1 VRTQIQVML
10 DLQNTMNGKVHPE
23 WREQN
28 FEWYRA
34 IWIEC
39 AELMD
44 HYGWKWW
51 KKQTP
56 DIEQVMLEVIDI
68 WHFGLSMLLVNN
80 VSAETIERELTSAL
94 RIAPPTSFHKAV
106 EVFAGNTLTTQEFS
120 IETFAGLLQ
129 TTDMS
134 FDSLYIGYIGKNV
147 LNLFRQD
154 HGYKEGSYQKLW
166 GGQEDNEHLVDIVQS
181 IDSKS
186 ADFKEVLYK
195 ELFHRY
201 QSLCV

>member
-10 DLQNTMNGKVHPE
+10 DLQDTMNTKVHPS

-56 DIEQVMLEVIDI
+56 DIEQVKLEVIDI
-68 WHFGLSMLLVNN
+68 WHFGLSMLLVDNA
-80 VSAETIERELTSAL
+80 SADFIEIELASAL
-94 RIAPPTSFHKAV
+94 DVAPRTSFHKAV
-106 EVFAGNTLTTQEFS
+106 EVFAGSTLATQHFS
-120 IETFAGLLQ
+120 IETFVGLMQ

-134 FDSLYIGYIGKNV
+134 FDALYTGYIGKNV

-154 HGYKEGSYQKLW
+154 NGYKEGSYHKLW
-166 GGQEDNEHLVDIVQS
+166 GGQEDNEHLVEIVQS
-181 IDSKS
+181 IDTSS
-186 ADFKEVLYK
+186 VDFKEVLYK
-195 ELFHRY
+195 ELTNRY